1 MSQGS
6 RHLGLH
12 PHPSRVARTLDSPAP
27 AGLFGAKIN
36 PPDQLEGSGNAP
48 EVISGFA
55 PVSGPSNFSRITSTC
70 HDWNPFRPSS
80 SIMFKLGL
88 ACVVVASVSATTQL
102 TDENFDEVVFSGK
115 SGFVKFLAPCG
126 SAAFLET
133 LRPISY
139 VEFTW
144 VRRDGRSRS

>member
-1 MSQGS
+1 
-6 RHLGLH
+6 
-12 PHPSRVARTLDSPAP
+12 
-27 AGLFGAKIN
+27 
-36 PPDQLEGSGNAP
+36 
-48 EVISGFA
+48 
-55 PVSGPSNFSRITSTC
+55 
-70 HDWNPFRPSS
+70 
-80 SIMFKLGL
+80 MFKLGL